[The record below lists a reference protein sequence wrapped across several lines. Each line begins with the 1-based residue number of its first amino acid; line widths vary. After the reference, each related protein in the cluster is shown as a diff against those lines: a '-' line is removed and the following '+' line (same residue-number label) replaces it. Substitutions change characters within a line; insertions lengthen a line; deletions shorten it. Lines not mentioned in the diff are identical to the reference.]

1 MMLKAIIENA
11 AHSRA
16 ERMRDMKEFIDKTDQ
31 QNGTP
36 LNRSNMM
43 AIQGFIGKT
52 IEFLEDGSILETNS
66 NGETKTTEL
75 MSDGS
80 IVETFVGEKT
90 ISKKATFE
98 SNKIVEVLY

>member
-1 MMLKAIIENA
+1 
-11 AHSRA
+11 
-16 ERMRDMKEFIDKTDQ
+16 MKEFIDETSVQ
-31 QNGTP
+31 SGTP
-36 LNRSNMM
+36 INRANMM

-52 IEFLEDGSILETNS
+52 IEFLNDGRILETNS
-66 NGETKTTEL
+66 SEETKTTEF

-90 ISKKATFE
+90 ISKKTTFE